1 MTFVNGI
8 TKIVKEFDKS
18 PGFNRKPPGL
28 WSMSGDLL
36 K

>member
-8 TKIVKEFDKS
+8 TKIVKGFDKS
-18 PGFNRKPPGL
+18 PGFNQKPPGL